1 MTDLT
6 RIISISSLF
15 FLSLFCFQAEI
26 FLCSGHKLKKN
37 GRRTLVFI
45 EFFTGLMLLFD
56 ALAYSYRGNTSSA
69 GYYMVRISNFFY
81 MQFLN
86 FFFCLLLCLRIHKTI
101 APKFFSP
108 AKTKILHKKWHSH
121 STFYSHLF
129 LPCRNQFYGRQP
141 VHGFLLFF

>member
-1 MTDLT
+1 MRELDISSAFGLFSMPKRFHENFSMTDLT

-15 FLSLFCFQAEI
+15 FLSFFCFQAGI

-69 GYYMVRISNFFY
+69 ATTWYASAIF
-81 MQFLN
+81 
-86 FFFCLLLCLRIHKTI
+86 
-101 APKFFSP
+101 
-108 AKTKILHKKWHSH
+108 
-121 STFYSHLF
+121 LF
-129 LPCRNQFYGRQP
+129 LCTICHYLSSFVFMSVNS
-141 VHGFLLFF
+141 LSNLA